1 VRCMTALDRIV
12 AHARALCPLPASAQ
26 RVLDITARDPIDLH
40 ALGVQVATDP
50 ALAAEVLAIANS
62 ARSAAVEPVCDL
74 HRAVVRVGARE
85 VESVAM
91 ASAMVAAFAS
101 RHERSGVIQ
110 ARAALAGGI
119 ARELAPCVSM
129 RPSTAYLAG
138 LLSEIGALA
147 CLAVEG
153 EVYGSLVE
161 LPLGERP
168 ARERELLGFTSPQ
181 VGAAI
186 TTSLRLGDALG
197 EAIAADDDADA
208 SPLGRL
214 VRFSRESAALLL
226 AHGHLPGV
234 EQLHEALHD
243 DFVRLELRDGIGL
256 APEEVLPVLLSA
268 AGATSRALAA

>member
-1 VRCMTALDRIV
+1 M
-12 AHARALCPLPASAQ
+12 
-26 RVLDITARDPIDLH
+26 
-40 ALGVQVATDP
+40 
-50 ALAAEVLAIANS
+50 
-62 ARSAAVEPVCDL
+62 
-74 HRAVVRVGARE
+74 
-85 VESVAM
+85 
-91 ASAMVAAFAS
+91 
-101 RHERSGVIQ
+101 
-110 ARAALAGGI
+110 
-119 ARELAPCVSM
+119 
-129 RPSTAYLAG
+129 
-138 LLSEIGALA
+138 
-147 CLAVEG
+147 
-153 EVYGSLVE
+153 
-161 LPLGERP
+161 
-168 ARERELLGFTSPQ
+168 RERELRGFTSPQ
-181 VGAAI
+181 VGI

>member
-1 VRCMTALDRIV
+1 MTSIDRIV
-12 AHARALCPLPASAQ
+12 ASAHALCPLPASAQ
-26 RVLDITARDPIDLH
+26 RVLAITAREPIDLH
-40 ALGVQVATDP
+40 ALGVQVGTDP

-74 HRAVVRVGARE
+74 HRAVVRVGAQK

-119 ARELAPCVSM
+119 ARELAPWVSM

-153 EVYGSLVE
+153 DVYGSIVE
-161 LPLGERP
+161 LPLDERP
-168 ARERELLGFTSPQ
+168 VRERELLGFTSQQ

-186 TTSLRLGDALG
+186 ATSLRLGDALV
-197 EAIAADDDADA
+197 EAIAAEHDTDAA
-208 SPLGRL
+208 PLGRL
-214 VRFSRESAALLL
+214 VRFSRQSAAHLL

-234 EQLHEALHD
+234 EQLHEAIFD
-243 DFVRLELRDGIGL
+243 DFVRLESRDRIGL
-256 APEEVLPVLLSA
+256 TPEELLPVLLSA